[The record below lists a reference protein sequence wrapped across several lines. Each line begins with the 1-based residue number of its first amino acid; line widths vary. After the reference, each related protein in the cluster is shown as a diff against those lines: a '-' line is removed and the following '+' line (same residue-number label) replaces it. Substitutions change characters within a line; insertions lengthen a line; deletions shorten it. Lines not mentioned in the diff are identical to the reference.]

1 MNSQIITELKSVLTS
16 YRDAVANTFQ
26 SEDMA
31 DYQRLISITEQLIE
45 KLESGDMQEAR
56 TLTLAFSRCVTDS
69 FATQPHEYQRLSELV
84 HKVR

>member
-1 MNSQIITELKSVLTS
+1 MNLQIITELKLALTS

-45 KLESGDMQEAR
+45 KLESGDMQEVR
-56 TLTLAFSRCVTDS
+56 SLTLAFSRCVTDS
-69 FATQPHEYQRLSELV
+69 FATQPHEYQRLSKLV
-84 HKVR
+84 DQVR